1 MKWVLNEY
9 SMLKNKCH
17 VQSGWLKQRS
27 SVCYDHIW
35 WSCCVAC
42 LPVRVWGKCWCV
54 RRVSGLD
61 NSLTSSLCVCMLLC
75 IAICLHSSN
84 TDRWKP
90 ANNDHYGDQFK
101 AVIVVGLSG
110 RWRKK
115 DTFWNESHEWC
126 HWTVHAVQNTLHHLM
141 MHKSTAVAVLLGFW
155 NKPPPFSDEKDKLH
169 CKPGLWSHLGVNE
182 FTDSWFVKRFT
193 MNTCQKKI
201 T

>member
-1 MKWVLNEY
+1 MSGTKWLIETEIRGLLR
-9 SMLKNKCH
+9 SHLMELLRGLSSCPCIREMLMC
-17 VQSGWLKQRS
+17 QT
-27 SVCYDHIW
+27 
-35 WSCCVAC
+35 CV
-42 LPVRVWGKCWCV
+42 
-54 RRVSGLD
+54 
-61 NSLTSSLCVCMLLC
+61 SLTSSLCVCMLSC
-75 IAICLHSSN
+75 IAMRLHSSN
-84 TDRWKP
+84 TDRWKL

-101 AVIVVGLSG
+101 AVIVVGSSG

-115 DTFWNESHEWC
+115 GTFWNESHEWC
-126 HWTVHAVQNTLHHLM
+126 HLTVHAVQNTLHHLM